1 MIIITGELPRRI
13 SGSLKWIYESDD
25 SGTSASAEVLT
36 AFARVL
42 NISPAIH
49 KFEGYLELEPSE
61 EHGNGALAI
70 SKFQSKL
77 LYVVVGGG
85 VKWVT

>member
-1 MIIITGELPRRI
+1 MIIMTGELPRRI
-13 SGSLKWIYESDD
+13 SGSLQWVYESEV
-25 SGTSASAEVLT
+25 SGTSAKAVLT

-49 KFEGYLELEPSE
+49 KFEGNLELEPSE

-70 SKFQSKL
+70 NKFQSKFC
-77 LYVVVGGG
+77 VVTV
-85 VKWVT
+85 VQA